1 MNKFPEDDFD
11 GDGKPDLA
19 MLGDLA
25 VSVGNGD
32 GTFKPAVKYGTEASK
47 S

>member
-25 VSVGNGD
+25 VSVWKWRRYVQTGGEIWH
-32 GTFKPAVKYGTEASK
+32 GS
-47 S
+47 